1 MPALIAALLA
11 GLVLLAPLQVQAA
24 AEWLCDGDSLQV
36 QRIRGAVDASG
47 LPDAIPNTLEDTL
60 PGDGVLLSWR
70 DVTLQLPR
78 TNNAGVPS
86 YTDGRWWWREE
97 DPDYPEFLE
106 RRGQIIRHDCVPAA

>member
-1 MPALIAALLA
+1 M
-11 GLVLLAPLQVQAA
+11 
-24 AEWLCDGDSLQV
+24 
-36 QRIRGAVDASG
+36 
-47 LPDAIPNTLEDTL
+47 
-60 PGDGVLLSWR
+60 LLSWR

-97 DPDYPEFLE
+97 DPEHPEFLE